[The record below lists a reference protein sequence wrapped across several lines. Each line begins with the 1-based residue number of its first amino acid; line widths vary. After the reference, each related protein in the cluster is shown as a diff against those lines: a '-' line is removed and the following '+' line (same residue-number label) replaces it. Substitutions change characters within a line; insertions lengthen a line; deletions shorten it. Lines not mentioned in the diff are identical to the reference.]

1 MKEYR
6 KDVAKMRRNRPK
18 LYALILQHMSDESL
32 NSIQKEENWEKVE
45 QGTDLETLWSLVEH
59 KHKIHLMGEVEAV
72 VKLAARMQ
80 LATIRQG
87 AYESIIAFKQCYTN
101 ALKAYKDQKNPEMT
115 LQDEAMNFFSKLD
128 NARYA
133 EFKTTYLNNL
143 QLKTCNPPKDLN
155 EMFTLANTYLKLL
168 REVEKVEREICVS
181 GIRSTQLV
189 VDQKGYLQDFFHVYA
204 SEKA

>member
-1 MKEYR
+1 
-6 KDVAKMRRNRPK
+6 
-18 LYALILQHMSDESL
+18 
-32 NSIQKEENWEKVE
+32 
-45 QGTDLETLWSLVEH
+45 
-59 KHKIHLMGEVEAV
+59 
-72 VKLAARMQ
+72 
-80 LATIRQG
+80 
-87 AYESIIAFKQCYTN
+87 
-101 ALKAYKDQKNPEMT
+101 MT

-143 QLKTCNPPKDLN
+143 QLKTCNLPKDLN
-155 EMFTLANTYLKLL
+155 EMFTLANTYIKLL
-168 REVEKVEREICVS
+168 REVEKVEREIYVS